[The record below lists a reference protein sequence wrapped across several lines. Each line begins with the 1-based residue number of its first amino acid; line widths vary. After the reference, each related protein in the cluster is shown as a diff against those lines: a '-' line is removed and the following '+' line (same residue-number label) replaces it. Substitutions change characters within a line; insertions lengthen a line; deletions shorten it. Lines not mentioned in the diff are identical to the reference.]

1 MSDQEGDR
9 FADWAQILHDQALLS
24 EGGQLEDPAGF
35 VRRLNDM
42 FQALA
47 GESDGGGGDA
57 PAAAEP
63 GTG

>member
-1 MSDQEGDR
+1 MSDQDDDR

-47 GESDGGGGDA
+47 GEAGGEAEVQA
-57 PAAAEP
+57 PAAGGE
-63 GTG
+63 